1 MFVKELEYT
10 MRLLSLLF
18 LLIAFNSFAVIDKAK
33 YFTIFKVNSLPDIE
47 AEINFLKKEK
57 QSQAKDAFL
66 GAMIMKKAQ
75 FMKTPK
81 DKLSLFKEG
90 KILLENAIAKEPKNI
105 IYRFLRFVI
114 QENCPKILKYNTQ
127 IRTDSNIIRQN
138 YKSLDKITKEFV
150 RDYAKKSEVLNL

>member
-33 YFTIFKVNSLPDIE
+33 YFTIFKVNSLPDI
-47 AEINFLKKEK
+47 
-57 QSQAKDAFL
+57 
-66 GAMIMKKAQ
+66 
-75 FMKTPK
+75 
-81 DKLSLFKEG
+81 
-90 KILLENAIAKEPKNI
+90 KNI